1 MLYSLSFQRVVFPYL
16 TILGNF
22 QKIFDLH
29 LKKLRKIA
37 LPPNLDVTEKR
48 KSKIVTPTNLPLS
61 WKNKIIPN
69 DNFITH
75 HDKIRD
81 LLLVDLKGNLVPSGF
96 SVFIPAP
103 F

>member
-1 MLYSLSFQRVVFPYL
+1 MLYSLSFQRVAFPYL

-37 LPPNLDVTEKR
+37 LPPNLDVT
-48 KSKIVTPTNLPLS
+48 VTPANLPLS

-75 HDKIRD
+75 HDKVRD